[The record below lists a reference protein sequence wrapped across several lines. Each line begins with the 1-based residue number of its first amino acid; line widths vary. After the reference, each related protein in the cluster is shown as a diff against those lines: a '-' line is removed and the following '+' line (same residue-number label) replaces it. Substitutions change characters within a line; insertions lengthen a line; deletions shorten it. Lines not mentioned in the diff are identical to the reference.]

1 MRESKAL
8 KTIRGKNPLLIARKY
23 AVDATV
29 VLPCVFVTHKVC
41 LIGISSSVS
50 GSMFSLL
57 DPQPV
62 SRSYRK
68 TDSRLVYKTFLSK
81 KETSLLLYHIQRY
94 LLKEWYS
101 NNNQRL
107 TRHYI
112 EINFFFVIQLE
123 TIFHLFDRPINTENF
138 QYFYLNKQ
146 LNVIYYLYMTG

>member
-1 MRESKAL
+1 M
-8 KTIRGKNPLLIARKY
+8 KTIRGKDPSLIARKY

-29 VLPCVFVTHKVC
+29 ALPCVFVTHKVC

-81 KETSLLLYHIQRY
+81 KETSLLLYHIQRF
-94 LLKEWYS
+94 LLKERYLKNS
-101 NNNQRL
+101 QRL
-107 TRHYI
+107 CRHYI
-112 EINFFFVIQLE
+112 QNSFFSLTRSE
-123 TIFHLFDRPINTENF
+123 TILSLLVRPISEF
-138 QYFYLNKQ
+138 SIFS
-146 LNVIYYLYMTG
+146 M